1 MPTRTPT
8 RKGFGRR
15 RVSPAKKKKKP
26 QQSTFRQK
34 LAAFGGSLRS
44 TLGRQADDVWGLV
57 LVVLS
62 ILITLAFLDLAGP
75 IGSGLK
81 SGSTFL
87 FGVWRFAVPFA
98 LLGVGLALII
108 GKPRNGARHLVIG
121 GMTTFIGTLALF
133 HLLTGAVS
141 LRPNIELVQERGGAV
156 GALLA
161 FPLRRVLGMWGAFV
175 VLAASVGMGILIMT
189 QTTVRELFHGIAD
202 MWRVGRKRLNEGM
215 ASGTKETK
223 VAIAAPSLASKGKH
237 QREKPPK
244 PEVEKTKEEQAPA
257 QTKPKTPV
265 VRTVDLTKTDYQLP
279 PLSLL
284 DGGTGGEV
292 NRRSLEETARQL
304 EDTLLQHGVD
314 ATLTKIVPGPTVTR
328 YRDRAG
334 TRRQGESRLKPFPR
348 YRLCTGDAGCPSAGP
363 DPGQVGDR
371 CRSAQHQTPARLSG

>member
-1 MPTRTPT
+1 M
-8 RKGFGRR
+8 
-15 RVSPAKKKKKP
+15 SPAKKKKKP
-26 QQSTFRQK
+26 QQGTFRQK
-34 LAAFGGSLRS
+34 LAAFGASLRS

-62 ILITLAFLDLAGP
+62 TLVTLAFLDLAGP

-81 SGSTFL
+81 SGSTLL

-121 GMTTFIGTLALF
+121 GITTFIGTLALF

-161 FPLRRVLGMWGAFV
+161 FPLRRVLGTWGAFV
-175 VLAASVGMGILIMT
+175 VLAATVGMGVLIMT
-189 QTTVRELFHGIAD
+189 QTTVRQLFHGIAD
-202 MWRVGRKRLNEGM
+202 MWRESRRRLRELA
-215 ASGTKETK
+215 ASRSKSK
-223 VAIAAPSLASKGKH
+223 PAAIAPHRLVPKGKH

-244 PEVEKTKEEQAPA
+244 PEVEKTKKEPVAV

-284 DGGTGGEV
+284 DGGTGG
-292 NRRSLEETARQL
+292 R
-304 EDTLLQHGVD
+304 
-314 ATLTKIVPGPTVTR
+314 
-328 YRDRAG
+328 
-334 TRRQGESRLKPFPR
+334 
-348 YRLCTGDAGCPSAGP
+348 
-363 DPGQVGDR
+363 GQ
-371 CRSAQHQTPARLSG
+371 SQIA